1 MVPTLPPTH
10 MSLCVPARARRAGP
24 RWHRRL
30 LTRILTGS
38 HARACLPSL
47 CVLTQLEEE
56 EATAASG
63 PGADDDAQR
72 AAKVQERLAHLQE
85 GAEP

>member
-1 MVPTLPPTH
+1 
-10 MSLCVPARARRAGP
+10 
-24 RWHRRL
+24 
-30 LTRILTGS
+30 
-38 HARACLPSL
+38 LPSL